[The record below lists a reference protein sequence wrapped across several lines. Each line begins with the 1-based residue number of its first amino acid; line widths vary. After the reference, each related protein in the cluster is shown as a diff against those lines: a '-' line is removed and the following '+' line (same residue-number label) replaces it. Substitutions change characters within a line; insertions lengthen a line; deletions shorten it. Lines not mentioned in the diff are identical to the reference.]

1 MIGSMFRAVIGSKNE
16 RELKALAPQVSRIN
30 ELEPRFQALNTSQLL
45 QKTEEFKKRLET
57 GESLED
63 ILPEAYAAVREA
75 SVRTL
80 GMRHFDVQ
88 LVGGIALHQGKIAE
102 MKTGEGKTLAATLPL
117 YLNALQGRG
126 AHLVTVN
133 DYLAKRDAEWMGGI
147 YRFLG
152 MSVGV
157 VFHDMG
163 DQERKDAYNADITY
177 GTNNEFGFDYLRD
190 NMKYSP
196 EECVQRDLNFAIVDE
211 VDSILIDEA
220 RTPLIISGPIERS
233 EDAHYASQKPS
244 ILKLKEQQDRI
255 IRSILNKVDA
265 RLRGGMDDDKTIELL
280 LQVKRG
286 APKNPRFL
294 DIISQEPGLKK
305 RIDRAESLLRAQ
317 KTLSL
322 LDEELYC
329 IIEEQD
335 HSANWTDKGLKLLSG
350 DQADAF
356 VVPDLHQGLQEI
368 ENDPHLNFREK
379 KKRKRE
385 LEARYSE
392 TSEKMHAAQQLIKAY
407 WLFNKDVDYVVKDG
421 QVVIVDEFTGRLMP
435 GRRWSDGLHQA
446 IEAKEGVNVAEEN
459 QTLATITFQNYFRM
473 YEKLAGMTG
482 TADTEA
488 PEFKKI
494 YDLDV
499 LVIPTH
505 KRMIRTDYPDVIYK
519 TEREKFRAAVEEI
532 KELHDKGQPV
542 LVGTISIEKSEML
555 SKMLSREAIKHQV
568 LNAKNHE
575 REAEIVAMAGQRGT
589 VTISTN
595 MAGRG
600 TDIVLGSGIP
610 ELGGLHILGTERHE
624 SRRIDNQLR
633 GRSGRQG
640 DTGSSRFYLSLEDDL
655 MRIFGSERIA
665 SVMDKLGMEEDQPIE
680 HQIISRA
687 IEGAQKR
694 VEGINFNIR
703 KNLLEYDDVMNQQ
716 RKVIYGQRREILK
729 GDHLKETI
737 IDMIEELVE
746 NAVRENIDSNVF
758 PEEWNLGP
766 FLDYTYG
773 VFGILPSFSK
783 EEMADLTQEI
793 LTRKITQEVL
803 AEYERREQEIEP
815 QSFLFLQKIAM
826 LRAIDDLWM
835 DHLLAMDQVKEGIGL
850 RGYGQMDPL
859 KEYQKEG
866 YNMFLS
872 MVESIKENSLRTLF
886 RIRIAPQQRPP
897 IEAPKKE
904 MVLSHGG
911 DGGAAP
917 ARRKTPK
924 VGRNEPCPCGSGK
937 KYKHCCGR

>member
-1 MIGSMFRAVIGSKNE
+1 MIGSIFRAVIGSKNE
-16 RELKALAPQVSRIN
+16 RELKALTPQVSRIN
-30 ELEPRFQALNTSQLL
+30 ELEPRFQALNNSELR

-117 YLNALQGRG
+117 YLNALSGCG

-147 YRFLG
+147 YRLLG

-157 VFHDMG
+157 IFHDMG

-190 NMKYSP
+190 NMKYSL
-196 EECVQRDLNFAIVDE
+196 EECVQRDLTFAIVDE

-233 EDAHYASQKPS
+233 EDAHYASQKPL

-255 IRSILNKVDA
+255 IRSILNKVDT
-265 RLRGGMDDDKTIELL
+265 RLREGIDDDKTIELL

-305 RIDRAESLLRAQ
+305 RVDRAESLLRAQ
-317 KTLSL
+317 KSLSL

-350 DQADAF
+350 DEADAF
-356 VVPDLHQGLQEI
+356 VVPDLYQGLQEI
-368 ENDPHLNFREK
+368 ENDPQLNFREK
-379 KKRKRE
+379 KKKKRE

-407 WLFNKDVDYVVKDG
+407 WLFNRDVDYVVKDG

-505 KRMIRTDYPDVIYK
+505 KRMIRTDCPDVIYK

-555 SKMLSREAIKHQV
+555 SKMLNREAIKHQV

-600 TDIVLGSGIP
+600 TDIVLGSGVP

-640 DTGSSRFYLSLEDDL
+640 DNGSSRFYLSLEDDL

-665 SVMDKLGMEEDQPIE
+665 SVMDRLGMEEDQPIE

-746 NAVRENIDSNVF
+746 NAVSENIDPNAF

-766 FLDYTYG
+766 LLDYTYG
-773 VFGILPSFSK
+773 VFGLLPSFSK

-793 LTRKITQEVL
+793 LTKKITQEVL

-815 QSFLFLQKIAM
+815 QTFLFLQKIAM

-911 DGGAAP
+911 DGGSAP